1 MSNRQQR
8 RRGKTANR
16 EGVST
21 PHPDLGA
28 NGLDP
33 RFIAAV
39 DLVRR
44 TGAQEFQVRYQD
56 DEQPVVWVAV
66 ARHRK
71 LDGVP
76 VPADAPGE
84 DHWEAAGAIGPYL
97 AVMRLAETLVD
108 GGTCAHCARPAGVVD
123 DPGPMP
129 LADTVCWYQYDPEMK
144 TFRRSCEGET

>member
-8 RRGKTANR
+8 RRGKASNR
-16 EGVST
+16 AGISA

-33 RFIAAV
+33 RFIAVV

-66 ARHRK
+66 ARHRVN
-71 LDGVP
+71 DGMP
-76 VPADAPGE
+76 VAADAPGE
-84 DHWEAAGAIGPYL
+84 DRWEAAGAIGPYL
-97 AVMRLAETLVD
+97 AVLRLVEALVD
-108 GGTCAHCARPAGVVD
+108 GGYCKHCGRASGVVD
-123 DPGPMP
+123 DPGDMP
-129 LADTVCWYQYDPEMK
+129 LADAVCWYQYDPEMK